1 MMIKTTVVAAIA
13 LMLLLGCEKDYS
25 FGGDENG
32 VAFSTDTLKF
42 GDVFTDELT
51 PTTSFKIYNRSGKDM
66 TIAKV
71 ILAGGNQS
79 PFAVNI
85 NGASATEAT
94 SLQINDGDSLYVFV
108 RLNVG
113 SNAVVE
119 PFSISDSVVVYTSK
133 SVQSVQLQAIAQNVK
148 RISGTIS
155 DVTLSGNYLVTNDI
169 VFENKV
175 SIDTGSH
182 IYVNA
187 GASILVRGNLSV
199 NGSPDNPVSFSTSRR
214 DKWYSTIPGQWQGI
228 ELSNGSFAYFSC
240 AIIDNATT
248 SIKIDAGASISSISG
263 CRIRYASEY
272 GIFANNSNLSID
284 NSLIS
289 NCGRALIAAY
299 CGNYSFTH
307 CTLANFPS
315 WTSNYTSAI
324 HLYDYYTSD
333 SEDEKISGDISMA
346 MLNTIL
352 YGSRSNDVTIDF
364 EKHELS
370 DLNFN
375 SSYSLLR
382 INNLV
387 SANAKLES
395 VILDKNPLYV
405 NSKEADFCL
414 SAESPAINAGNPSAI
429 SQYPIDL
436 NGNLRS
442 DGAPDMGA
450 FEFFAE

>member
-1 MMIKTTVVAAIA
+1 M
-13 LMLLLGCEKDYS
+13 
-25 FGGDENG
+25 
-32 VAFSTDTLKF
+32 
-42 GDVFTDELT
+42 
-51 PTTSFKIYNRSGKDM
+51 
-66 TIAKV
+66 
-71 ILAGGNQS
+71 
-79 PFAVNI
+79 
-85 NGASATEAT
+85 
-94 SLQINDGDSLYVFV
+94 
-108 RLNVG
+108 
-113 SNAVVE
+113 
-119 PFSISDSVVVYTSK
+119 
-133 SVQSVQLQAIAQNVK
+133 
-148 RISGTIS
+148 
-155 DVTLSGNYLVTNDI
+155 
-169 VFENKV
+169 
-175 SIDTGSH
+175 
-182 IYVNA
+182 
-187 GASILVRGNLSV
+187 
-199 NGSPDNPVSFSTSRR
+199 
-214 DKWYSTIPGQWQGI
+214 
-228 ELSNGSFAYFSC
+228 
-240 AIIDNATT
+240 
-248 SIKIDAGASISSISG
+248 
-263 CRIRYASEY
+263 
-272 GIFANNSNLSID
+272 
-284 NSLIS
+284 
-289 NCGRALIAAY
+289 
-299 CGNYSFTH
+299 
-307 CTLANFPS
+307 ANFPS